1 MKKYRKIAYLV
12 LIVIIIV
19 LSMALYVNISKGS
32 EEKEEERKTS
42 EINFLEEKL
51 VNLFNEMNNIQT
63 RNYSISVSEISEQ
76 SKKQKDSSSNNSKQE
91 QDSQKDSNSSSGS
104 DSSTSSD
111 TSSGTNQK
119 SQKFELEAKGVLT
132 NSDEINWDYIK
143 SEIEILYSSL
153 PTITL
158 DLYKSNVNQEN
169 VLNFNKEFDNLT
181 IVTKNEK
188 KEETLN
194 SLSKLYEY
202 LIGFIENS
210 ENYKTKKDILESK
223 LYILK
228 AYAKLD
234 SKNWVEIGNNT
245 KQSID
250 IYSRLLSN
258 TNLDANKQYSISK
271 VYVMIN
277 ELQNAVE
284 VQDESVFL
292 IKYKNILEEMN
303 SLV

>member
-1 MKKYRKIAYLV
+1 MKFQNNQTNKKIVVVTILNKNKILKKIVILVVAQVLV
-12 LIVIIIV
+12 LHQIHH
-19 LSMALYVNISKGS
+19 
-32 EEKEEERKTS
+32 
-42 EINFLEEKL
+42 LELTK
-51 VNLFNEMNNIQT
+51 
-63 RNYSISVSEISEQ
+63 
-76 SKKQKDSSSNNSKQE
+76 
-91 QDSQKDSNSSSGS
+91 
-104 DSSTSSD
+104 
-111 TSSGTNQK
+111 K

-169 VLNFNKEFDNLT
+169 VLSFNKEFDNLT

>member
-1 MKKYRKIAYLV
+1 MKKYRKIAYLF

-32 EEKEEERKTS
+32 EGKEEERKTS

-51 VNLFNEMNNIQT
+51 VNLFNEMNNIQM

-76 SKKQKDSSSNNSKQE
+76 SNKQKDSSSNNSKQE
-91 QDSQKDSNSSSGS
+91 QDSNSSSGS
-104 DSSTSSD
+104 GSSTSSD

-169 VLNFNKEFDNLT
+169 VLSFNKEFDNLT

>member
-19 LSMALYVNISKGS
+19 LSIALYVNISKGS
-32 EEKEEERKTS
+32 EGKEEERKTS

-143 SEIEILYSSL
+143 SEIEILYSWL

>member
-1 MKKYRKIAYLV
+1 MKKYRKIAYLF

-32 EEKEEERKTS
+32 EGKEEERKTS

-63 RNYSISVSEISEQ
+63 RNYSVSEISEQ
-76 SKKQKDSSSNNSKQE
+76 SNKQKDSSSNNSKQE

-104 DSSTSSD
+104 GSSTSSD

-169 VLNFNKEFDNLT
+169 VLSFNKEFDNLT

>member
-1 MKKYRKIAYLV
+1 MKEKKKKGKLQK
-12 LIVIIIV
+12 LI
-19 LSMALYVNISKGS
+19 
-32 EEKEEERKTS
+32 
-42 EINFLEEKL
+42 LEEKL

>member
-1 MKKYRKIAYLV
+1 MKKYRKIAYLF

-19 LSMALYVNISKGS
+19 LSIALYVNISKGS
-32 EEKEEERKTS
+32 EGKEEERKTS

-76 SKKQKDSSSNNSKQE
+76 SNKQKDSSSNNSKQE

-169 VLNFNKEFDNLT
+169 VLSFNKEFDNLT

-210 ENYKTKKDILESK
+210 ENYKTKKDICFNQWRNKDNRRKIQYKRSSGKGYDIK
-223 LYILK
+223 LH
-228 AYAKLD
+228 
-234 SKNWVEIGNNT
+234 WH
-245 KQSID
+245 
-250 IYSRLLSN
+250 
-258 TNLDANKQYSISK
+258 
-271 VYVMIN
+271 
-277 ELQNAVE
+277 
-284 VQDESVFL
+284 FW
-292 IKYKNILEEMN
+292 NIFI
-303 SLV
+303 

>member
-19 LSMALYVNISKGS
+19 LSIALYVNISKGS
-32 EEKEEERKTS
+32 EGKEEERKTS

-76 SKKQKDSSSNNSKQE
+76 SKK
-91 QDSQKDSNSSSGS
+91 QKDSNSSSGS

>member
-1 MKKYRKIAYLV
+1 MKKYRKIAYLF

-19 LSMALYVNISKGS
+19 LSIALYVNISKGS
-32 EEKEEERKTS
+32 EGKEEERKTS

-76 SKKQKDSSSNNSKQE
+76 SNKQKDSS
-91 QDSQKDSNSSSGS
+91 SSSGS

-169 VLNFNKEFDNLT
+169 VLSFNKEFDNLT

>member
-1 MKKYRKIAYLV
+1 MKKYRKIAYLF

-32 EEKEEERKTS
+32 EGKEEERKTS

-76 SKKQKDSSSNNSKQE
+76 SNK
-91 QDSQKDSNSSSGS
+91 QKDSNSSSGS
-104 DSSTSSD
+104 GSSTSSD

-169 VLNFNKEFDNLT
+169 VLSFNKEFDNLT